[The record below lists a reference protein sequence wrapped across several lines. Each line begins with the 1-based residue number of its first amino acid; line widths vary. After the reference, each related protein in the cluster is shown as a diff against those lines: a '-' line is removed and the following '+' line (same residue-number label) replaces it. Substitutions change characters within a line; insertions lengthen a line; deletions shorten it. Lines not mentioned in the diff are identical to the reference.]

1 MDICTSRSR
10 IRTHDGM
17 HDIEMSLTGDD
28 NVRYL

>member
-1 MDICTSRSR
+1 MDICISRPR

-17 HDIEMSLTGDD
+17 YDIEMSLTRDD